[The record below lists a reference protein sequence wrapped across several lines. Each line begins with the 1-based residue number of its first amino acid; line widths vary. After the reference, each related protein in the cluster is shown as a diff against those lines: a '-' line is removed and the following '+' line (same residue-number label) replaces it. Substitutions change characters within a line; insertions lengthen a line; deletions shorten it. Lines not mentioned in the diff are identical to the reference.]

1 MPCLGFLRTVD
12 RACMR
17 WVSGEVCP
25 PAWVPPMPVLHTLEG
40 KGGGRLGLDSPD
52 SVFGYWLPFLNVFVM
67 TSAPGLLA
75 AHPAGQARGA
85 QAGVVGRMVSG
96 LLYVQAL
103 ALRGRPLVR
112 PGVGLGSGSRSRGQV
127 PGWEM
132 TAVRPGGAG
141 CLCSRGS
148 AWASPL
154 VPRDTLLLE
163 RLQSHVPG
171 RDPQAPRRSCVLVV
185 SREQEAL
192 AGQSGIPESQIPPP
206 GSGVSEV
213 HREAAA
219 RPQPHLHLHGTKC
232 ATSLA
237 PPPPKCNL
245 DSLERGFPGT
255 PILVGRSGSAHIWAS
270 PEFSAPLGPYPAMI
284 SVECLSERN
293 RVRTLGS
300 ALVPTTDLLNP
311 SGLFIWPLSQL
322 FPI

>member
-1 MPCLGFLRTVD
+1 MLCLGFLRTVD

-25 PAWVPPMPVLHTLEG
+25 PAWVPPLPVLRTLEG

-96 LLYVQAL
+96 LLSVQAL

-112 PGVGLGSGSRSRGQV
+112 PGVSLGSGSRSRGQV

-141 CLCSRGS
+141 CRCSRGS

-171 RDPQAPRRSCVLVV
+171 RDLQAPRRSCVLVV

-219 RPQPHLHLHGTKC
+219 RPWPHLHLHGTKC

-237 PPPPKCNL
+237 PPQSATSIPWKEASQDTHPCGPQWECPHLGKSRVL
-245 DSLERGFPGT
+245 SSSGAIPGYD
-255 PILVGRSGSAHIWAS
+255 LSGVSFRKKQSPDPGLCPCAHH
-270 PEFSAPLGPYPAMI
+270 
-284 SVECLSERN
+284 
-293 RVRTLGS
+293 
-300 ALVPTTDLLNP
+300 
-311 SGLFIWPLSQL
+311 
-322 FPI
+322 